1 MINGRKFVHP
11 NIIRLPHKASL
22 LFLRPRCA
30 DTDPSFATLNSEML
44 MEYKLS
50 TLQKLNEFNDTSIP
64 ENSTLASLKNR
75 RMAVA
80 KRMLGQMG
88 KNASIEQSFFVT
100 WGCNTFIGDDVYINR
115 E

>member
-1 MINGRKFVHP
+1 
-11 NIIRLPHKASL
+11 
-22 LFLRPRCA
+22 
-30 DTDPSFATLNSEML
+30 

-50 TLQKLNEFNDTSIP
+50 TLRMLNEFNDASIP

-80 KRMLGQMG
+80 KRMLGRVG

-100 WGCNTFIGDDVYINR
+100 WGCNTILGDDVYINR